1 MDFIWILFAFVCGLG
16 MKLISLPP
24 LIGYL
29 IAGFVLHFAGVTPD
43 DTLNSLADL
52 GITLMLFTIGLKL
65 EIKSLL
71 KTEIWAGGLS
81 HMLLWILLFI
91 VVLLGLGSLALPFFS
106 DLDWQSA
113 ALVAFLL
120 SFSSTV
126 CVVKLLEETGEMKT
140 RHGKLAIGVL
150 VIQDI
155 VAVLFMAVATGQEP
169 SIWALALFG
178 LIFLRPVFDYLLS
191 KSGHGELLPLAGFF
205 LALGSY
211 ELFYLVGIKGDLGAL
226 IVGALLASSSK
237 ASELSKS
244 MLYFKDLFLIGFFLS
259 IGFTAL
265 PDWPMFF
272 TALLI
277 AVLLPI
283 KFLMFFAIFT
293 RCKLR
298 GRTAYLGALALSN
311 VSEFG
316 LIVAA
321 LAVDSGWI
329 SEQWLVIISLAV
341 SISFVFTSTIY
352 KRAHEIYM
360 HNKDKIKRYESPA
373 RLKEDLMEQPDKA
386 EVLVIGLGRVG
397 LGAFEA
403 LYGMAGDRVWGIDAD
418 RSRIQRMRSE
428 GLHVCTGDGEDADFW
443 DQLDLSKVKLVLLAL
458 PSIEDSCNIVL
469 QIKNSDFSGKVAA
482 IARYQDEHEQLLE
495 VGIDKVFNFYTEA
508 GLGFAEES
516 MLMIQPNGAQT
527 PV

>member
-1 MDFIWILFAFVCGLG
+1 MDFIWILFAFFCGLG

-29 IAGFVLHFAGVTPD
+29 LAGFILNFAGFTAN
-43 DTLNSLADL
+43 DTLHTLADL

-71 KTEIWAGGLS
+71 KTEIWAGALS
-81 HMLLWILLFI
+81 HMGLWIALFFI
-91 VVLLGLGSLALPFFS
+91 VLLGLGALALPYFT

-113 ALVAFLL
+113 ALVAFIL

-126 CVVKLLEETGEMKT
+126 CVVKLLEETGEMRT

-155 VAVLFMAVATGQEP
+155 VAVLFMAVATGKEP
-169 SIWALALFG
+169 SIWAFALFG
-178 LIFLRPVFDYLLS
+178 LIFLRPVFDKLLS
-191 KSGHGELLPLAGFF
+191 QSGHGELLPLAGFL
-205 LALGSY
+205 LALGGY

-226 IVGALLASSSK
+226 IFGALLSTSVK
-237 ASELSKS
+237 ATELSKS
-244 MLYFKDLFLIGFFLS
+244 MLHFKDLFLIGFFLS

-272 TALLI
+272 TALLL
-277 AVLLPI
+277 AALLPI
-283 KFLMFFAIFT
+283 KFIMFFAIFT
-293 RCKLR
+293 RCRLR

-321 LAVDSGWI
+321 LAVDGGWI
-329 SEQWLVIISLAV
+329 TEQWLVIISLAV
-341 SISFVFTSTIY
+341 SISFVLTSTVY

-360 HNKDKIKRYESPA
+360 RNKDNIKRFENPT
-373 RLKEDLMEQPDKA
+373 RLQEDIREQPEKA

-397 LGAFEA
+397 LGAYRA
-403 LYGMAGDRVWGIDAD
+403 LHGMAGDRVWGIDAD
-418 RSRIQRMRSE
+418 RTRIKRMRDE
-428 GLHVCTGDGEDADFW
+428 GLLVCTGDGEDADFW
-443 DQLDLSKVKLVLLAL
+443 EQLNLSKVKLVLLAL
-458 PSIEDSCNIVL
+458 PSIEDSRNIVL
-469 QIKNSDFSGKVAA
+469 QIKNTNFSGKVAA
-482 IARYQDEHEQLLE
+482 IARYQDQHDKLLA

-516 MLMIQPNGAQT
+516 MQLIEPVAT